1 MKKIVNIYIIYE
13 INKKLIS
20 AVTQHLKNCLFGTI
34 RLTEN
39 TDIGKYKYSG
49 YGIGFDRHGFFFIP

>member
-1 MKKIVNIYIIYE
+1 MMKKIVNIYIIYE

-49 YGIGFDRHGFFFIP
+49 